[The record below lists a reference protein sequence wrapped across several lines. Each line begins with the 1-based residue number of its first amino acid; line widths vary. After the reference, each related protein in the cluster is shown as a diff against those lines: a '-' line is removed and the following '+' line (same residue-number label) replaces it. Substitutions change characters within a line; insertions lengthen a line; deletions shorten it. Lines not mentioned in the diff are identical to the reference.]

1 MRLLNFNRC
10 GKEFVCAGLLHT
22 SGGLGTDAAAQDD
35 YGNSVGTRSSSAIK
49 IFSASILPQVCQ
61 HRLETFDF
69 LLERLV
75 SLFGFIQVAI
85 PRQIGRASCRERG

>member
-35 YGNSVGTRSSSAIK
+35 YGNSVGTRSSSAI
-49 IFSASILPQVCQ
+49 
-61 HRLETFDF
+61 
-69 LLERLV
+69 
-75 SLFGFIQVAI
+75 
-85 PRQIGRASCRERG
+85 